1 MTARPTLAGMLRRGH
16 WQVASVTLLL
26 FGLLLMKVNLTCI
39 SSHRVGQTCRVMR
52 RPSGSPVR

>member
-26 FGLLLMKVNLTCI
+26 FGLLLGVIGHAVL
-39 SSHRVGQTCRVMR
+39 
-52 RPSGSPVR
+52 GSMQARHLELLSRTTG